1 MGKVID
7 QWMCYKGVRGNRE
20 GVEDYFEGE
29 GRLGFWGK
37 WARMG
42 VRAGPEFR
50 NSYITITSL
59 SRGVLSDGN
68 EAGRGF

>member
-1 MGKVID
+1 MNLVTKFDPYRRWMGKVID

-42 VRAGPEFR
+42 VHAGPEFR
-50 NSYITITSL
+50 N
-59 SRGVLSDGN
+59 
-68 EAGRGF
+68 